1 MCHKDTK
8 SLCIFREERRLFK
21 PNRLLGMLGRGEI
34 PLGMQCFTGDP
45 ALLEVLGLT
54 GFDFVMLDCEHSGNN
69 ARGLENLIRV
79 SENAGLSPL
88 VRVPH
93 RADET
98 DIRRAL
104 EAGAHGIFL
113 PMVRSAEDVKRA
125 AEAAFFPPRGM
136 RGICPA
142 IRAAK
147 YSLRTFEEY
156 AAWNNSEIA
165 LIPMIEHPTAVE
177 NIDEICAMT
186 EVKMIVF
193 GGGDLSYAMGEGT
206 AMMKSPRVQEAYR
219 KVLAAAKRYGVAVI
233 GGPILDPTPAS
244 CRKAL
249 DDGITVFCLGLD
261 TLGFRRFCE
270 QTVEAL
276 NAGLEGTNY
285 RRAQAPE
292 SGFPAR

>member
-1 MCHKDTK
+1 M
-8 SLCIFREERRLFK
+8 FK
-21 PNRLLGMLGRGEI
+21 PNRLIEMLERGEI

-45 ALLEVLGLT
+45 ALVEVLGLT

-69 ARGLENLIRV
+69 ARGLESLIRV
-79 SENAGLSPL
+79 SEQAGLAAF
-88 VRVPH
+88 VRVPD
-93 RADET
+93 RANEV

-104 EAGAHGIFL
+104 EAGASGIFL

-125 AEAAFFPPRGM
+125 ADAAFFPPRGS

-142 IRAAK
+142 IRAAG

-156 AAWNNSEIA
+156 AAWNNREVI

-177 NIDEICAMT
+177 NINEICAME
-186 EVKMIVF
+186 EVKVIVF

-206 AMMKSPRVQEAYR
+206 SMMKSPRVQEAYR
-219 KVLAAAKRYGVAVI
+219 KVLATAKRHGVAVV
-233 GGPILDPTPAS
+233 GGPILDPTPES
-244 CRKAL
+244 CRKSL

-276 NAGLEGTNY
+276 NAGIEGTNY
-285 RRAQAPE
+285 RRAPAPD
-292 SGFPAR
+292 SGFPGR